1 MEKIYPLRHIR
12 FEGELMRSQLED
24 KYTVAKIS
32 AQVADLT
39 DKVITDAI
47 IAAAMQGGVTDLY
60 LIDRAFIMR
69 AIKNQLEREKCC
81 GTCGTYEYFQ
91 GVCFNG
97 DSEQCA
103 DFTNEDDT
111 CVHWTP
117 KKEAEG

>member
-1 MEKIYPLRHIR
+1 MEKTYPLRHIQ
-12 FEGELMRSQLED
+12 FEAELMRSPLED
-24 KYTVAKIS
+24 KYAVAKIS

-69 AIKNQLEREKCC
+69 AIKNQIEREKCC
-81 GTCGTYEYFQ
+81 GTCGTYEDFQ

-97 DSEQCA
+97 DSEHCA
-103 DFTNEDDT
+103 DFTNANDT
-111 CVHWTP
+111 CEHWTHR
-117 KKEAEG
+117 KEQK